1 MSQPDTV
8 TEPDHVKSSAE
19 WAARSFRVF
28 ITAAAVVLFNQSL
41 SAGEFMSG
49 SYEFLNFHRLGA
61 SVAEFVVLFTA
72 ISAGVARFRRRYTS
86 WPVGLTVLLLAA
98 IQLQE
103 FAGEERILSVH
114 VPLGVSI
121 ITAVIG
127 LTVWA
132 WRES

>member
-1 MSQPDTV
+1 MTQPDTV
-8 TEPDHVKSSAE
+8 TEPDPVKTSPG
-19 WAARSFRVF
+19 WADRLFRVF

-49 SYEFLNFHRLGA
+49 KYEYLNFHRLGA
-61 SVAEFVVLFTA
+61 SVAEGVVVLAA
-72 ISAGVARFRRRYTS
+72 ISAGVARYRGRYTW
-86 WPVGLTVLLLAA
+86 WPVGLTALLFFA
-98 IQLQE
+98 IQGQE